1 MVTLLFIFF
10 FLVLR
15 LCGCIGMTPL
25 LAAAV
30 TGHTH
35 IVEYIVHELETVGR
49 KEKIDALELL
59 GATFVDRKRDMLGA
73 LQYWKQ
79 AMQFRCPPPPFP
91 PLPFRK
97 YSAKNPALS
106 HSSIESSHCVCVCF
120 IFNSIPWFLFDEY
133 NEISDWIWPRLFR
146 YENGSTAFP
155 KPRGQSPIA
164 AFENTVE
171 AASQEQL
178 DEAVSDPDEMR
189 MQALL
194 VRERILGMMK
204 ESQ

>member
-1 MVTLLFIFF
+1 MVMVTLLFIFF

-79 AMQFRCPPPPFP
+79 AMQFRCPSIFISPSPPRPLPFP

-120 IFNSIPWFLFDEY
+120 IFNSIP
-133 NEISDWIWPRLFR
+133 
-146 YENGSTAFP
+146 
-155 KPRGQSPIA
+155 
-164 AFENTVE
+164 
-171 AASQEQL
+171 
-178 DEAVSDPDEMR
+178 
-189 MQALL
+189 
-194 VRERILGMMK
+194 
-204 ESQ
+204 